1 MTEKY
6 VVEVAAPLEGESDA
20 VANQL
25 ARILKLDL
33 ARVAS
38 LISRLPDVVTRPVS
52 HREATVVVERFTQ
65 AGLQAHIRPAE
76 SAVRAAPAVKQ
87 VTRESATAAGV
98 FPAEVAGPVL
108 HEGTHF
114 DDTDLGGGPG
124 SSAAFDNAFDEPILV
139 TDVRPEPLLDSGN
152 AAHEPALS
160 APIRREPAADAAAR
174 PASIPAASRVQQPG
188 DISPA
193 DLQARLQRTAQTSSI
208 RTPDKAAAAEG
219 THRSSSASGTAV
231 MEAAGPNAAAAPSP
245 TIVAAAPATPGEAA
259 AQRAARTR
267 GGTPRRG
274 SLQAKLVSLAVIPV
288 LLTIIGALAAT
299 WYTARPALY
308 QQRLDSARNPAIAT
322 AASLSSAFE
331 QVAGDSATATGG
343 IDYLQL
349 QSTILITR
357 QAFPREDI
365 AFIIATDTNGDPLPG
380 FFAGAQS
387 LATGTVE
394 LQTAIRDRAL
404 AAIAAGPS
412 ARTGRQDQTSQ
423 LLTSGN
429 TNVEI
434 VAQPL
439 IVNNMPVGAIVVGVT
454 DLAVTTQVNR
464 ILVNVLLFS
473 LVPLLLAILIA
484 VVRAR
489 RLTGSVLLLT
499 EKADQISRGNL
510 DERIEVR
517 SNDELDDLSEALERM
532 RVSMKGALERLRRR
546 R

>member
-6 VVEVAAPLEGESDA
+6 VVEVAAPLPGESDA
-20 VANQL
+20 AAAQL

-38 LISRLPDVVTRPVS
+38 LINRLPDVVTRPVS

-65 AGLQAHIRPAE
+65 AGLKAHLRPAQLAAE
-76 SAVRAAPAVKQ
+76 GFSAVLPAAEPAR
-87 VTRESATAAGV
+87 TPHA
-98 FPAEVAGPVL
+98 
-108 HEGTHF
+108 GTHF
-114 DDTDLGGGPG
+114 TETDLDAGSGRG
-124 SSAAFDNAFDEPILV
+124 SSFGAADELILV
-139 TDVRPEPLLDSGN
+139 TD
-152 AAHEPALS
+152 APAQQ
-160 APIRREPAADAAAR
+160 
-174 PASIPAASRVQQPG
+174 PASAQPG

-193 DLQARLQRTAQTSSI
+193 DLQARLQRAAQGSSQAAFSDSGAQSTPQSTPGSAASTSAVAD
-208 RTPDKAAAAEG
+208 TPRPATVA
-219 THRSSSASGTAV
+219 T
-231 MEAAGPNAAAAPSP
+231 PSP
-245 TIVAAAPATPGEAA
+245 TIVAAAPSTPGEVA
-259 AQRAARTR
+259 AQQAARTR
-267 GGTPRRG
+267 KNGKRRRG
-274 SLQAKLVSLAVIPV
+274 SLQAKLIYLAVIPV
-288 LLTIIGALAAT
+288 LLTIVGALAAT

-308 QQRLDSARNPAIAT
+308 QQLLDSARNPAIAT

-331 QVAGDSATATGG
+331 QVATDGAIAAGG

-387 LATGTVE
+387 LTTGTIE
-394 LQTAIRDRAL
+394 LQTAIRDRAI

-412 ARTGRQDQTSQ
+412 ARAGGRQDQTSQ

-429 TNVEI
+429 TSVEI

-439 IVNNMPVGAIVVGVT
+439 IVNNAAVGAIVVGVT
-454 DLAVTTQVNR
+454 DLAVTQQVNR

-473 LVPLLLAILIA
+473 LLPLLLAILIA
-484 VVRAR
+484 IMRAR
-489 RLTGSVLLLT
+489 KLTGSVLSLT